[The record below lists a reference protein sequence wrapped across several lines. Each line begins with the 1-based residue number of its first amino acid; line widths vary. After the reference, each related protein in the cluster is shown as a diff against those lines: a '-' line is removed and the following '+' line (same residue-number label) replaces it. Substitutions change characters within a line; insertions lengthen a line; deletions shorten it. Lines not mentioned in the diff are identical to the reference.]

1 MIKATTALQVG
12 APVQARD
19 VEAQLSAIMEL
30 APEQLRVAWRRHY
43 RVPPPRGLSR
53 DMLIRAIAYK
63 IQEHALGG
71 LGKSTLR
78 RLATLARSLDSPAD
92 ASPSLAPYAS
102 LKPGTRLVREWGG
115 TTHRVLVLDDGFEY
129 LGQRYP
135 SLTRIAAVISG
146 LHRSGPAF
154 FGQKRAA
161 ARFGVKSRATKNE
174 GAANG

>member
-1 MIKATTALQVG
+1 MIKATTALQVE

-19 VEAQLSAIMEL
+19 VEAQLSALDGL

-63 IQEHALGG
+63 IQEQALGG

-78 RLATLARSLDSPAD
+78 RLATLARSLDGPA
-92 ASPSLAPYAS
+92 SVSLAPYAA

-115 TTHRVLVLDDGFEY
+115 TTHKVLVLDDGFEY

-154 FGQKRAA
+154 FGLKRATA
-161 ARFGVKSRATKNE
+161 HFGGKPRPTEGE